1 MSHPVPP
8 EFLQLAGITDEATFL
23 LEFACWLYDKER
35 ISMGRARKMAGLD
48 QISFQR
54 ALAERGIYI
63 KYTEEDIALDL
74 QHARD
79 AGNVVF

>member
-8 EFLQLAGITDEATFL
+8 EMLQLAGIADEATFK
-23 LEFACWLYDKER
+23 LEFARWLYDKER
-35 ISMGRARKMAGLD
+35 NSMGRARKLAGLD
-48 QISFQR
+48 QVRFQR
-54 ALAERGIYI
+54 VLAEREIYI

-79 AGNVVF
+79 AKKVAF